1 VKVWI
6 RKLFGERLRERGRS
20 PSFYRA
26 LGVELLA
33 VKHPVLLFLVPELQ
47 RRRVSNRLIRQMIF
61 EGWGENISEAAL
73 SNFYRLRIFPVERQE
88 AQK

>member
-1 VKVWI
+1 
-6 RKLFGERLRERGRS
+6 
-20 PSFYRA
+20 
-26 LGVELLA
+26 
-33 VKHPVLLFLVPELQ
+33 LFLVPELQ